1 MTYEFKL
8 RPVASACAL
17 LMLGLAGAAHAQ
29 EATPVVEPVAPAAA
43 SASASKTA
51 ADAAKAEEPKMT
63 TVTVSGIRRGI
74 EAAISL
80 KRNSSS
86 IIEAISA
93 EDIGKLPDNSVAQSI
108 SRLPGVT
115 TQRNQANGNATG
127 VSVRGLSPAFNGSLL
142 NGREQASTSDA
153 RSPEFDLFP
162 SELTG
167 GVLIYKTPDASLIGQ
182 GLASTIDLRT
192 LRPLDFGGRVIQA
205 GYRKE
210 RKGYGAGSEIGD
222 GNRKTLTYVDQ
233 YFGRK
238 LGLSIG
244 LTSFKQDNGGELI
257 FNNWGS
263 SLQDVQV
270 NGQTVR
276 AIGGFTS
283 EVARRKNER
292 DGAAVTLQFKPNATF
307 RTTADMFYSR
317 GNEGTKRTG
326 LEGAIATNAG
336 MYDPNAVVTNATVVN
351 GIVTAGTFSNYKGV
365 VRNHLIGNSDK
376 LLSLGVT
383 NELKLD
389 AWRITN
395 DLSHSKGT
403 RNIRNYETT
412 AGQPGNVPN
421 AQLGSMTYSGFNGTN
436 FSEVKYEP
444 SLSYADRGIALLT
457 DVNGWGGGPLLPQ
470 AGYVALPEINDK
482 VVSFRLSGERDLAW
496 GPMVKLKVGAN
507 YTRRDKSRLG
517 EEGRLYVLGGDGYAS
532 KPIPGTETGVA
543 GVTGIPVASFD
554 PTGTLGS
561 IYGLSRWVDN
571 TVLGREWQVQE
582 KVSTAYAMADLEG
595 SLFSLPYTGN
605 VGVQLVHTKQ
615 SSSGNQVDQ
624 AACTGNTID
633 TCPYNVRTGGT
644 SYSNVLPSLNLS
656 FDLGNDQVLRVGA
669 AKLISRANLDN
680 MRSSF
685 SFGLPPGTSVDPALT
700 GYAGNPELKPYA
712 ARSLDVSYEK
722 YFGKKGYVS
731 VAGFYKKLDNYV
743 VNAPQGFDFS
753 PFLTPRTPL
762 PTTGEFAGSP
772 LGFLTTPINGK
783 GGNMNGIELAVNVP
797 FNLFATFLDGFG
809 VSASHSYTDSTVTL
823 PTSGFVTPNNAPAF
837 NNQVSEIG
845 LPGLSKNV
853 SSLRL
858 YYEKHGLQVAL
869 AAYKRSSF
877 IGQILDYRSDSQFT
891 FIKGETIADAQV
903 SYEIQKGW
911 LKGVSLFLQGHNLTN
926 EPFRQYTTDPNVF
939 TNTVTYGRTYSVGAN
954 VKF

>member
-1 MTYEFKL
+1 MNHNLKL
-8 RPVASACAL
+8 RPIAGACTL
-17 LMLGLAGAAHAQ
+17 LILGLTRGAHAQ
-29 EATPVVEPVAPAAA
+29 AVEPAVEPLAPS
-43 SASASKTA
+43 SAV
-51 ADAAKAEEPKMT
+51 EEPAIK

-74 EAAISL
+74 EAAISI
-80 KRNSSS
+80 KRNASS
-86 IIEAISA
+86 IVEAISA
-93 EDIGKLPDNSVAQSI
+93 EDIGKLPDNSVAESV
-108 SRLPGVT
+108 SRLPGVA
-115 TQRNQANGNATG
+115 TQRNLANGNATG

-167 GVLIYKTPDASLIGQ
+167 SVLIYKTPDASLIGQ

-192 LRPLDFGGRVIQA
+192 LRPLDFGKRVLQA

-210 RKGYGAGSEIGD
+210 RKGYGAGAEIGAGD
-222 GNRKTLTYVDQ
+222 RKTLTYVDQ
-233 YFGRK
+233 FFGRK
-238 LGLSIG
+238 LGISIG

-263 SLQDVQV
+263 SMQDVQV
-270 NGQTVR
+270 NGQTAR
-276 AIGGFTS
+276 AIGGFTA
-283 EVARRKNER
+283 EIARRKNER
-292 DGAAVTLQFKPNATF
+292 DGASLTLQFKPNAAF
-307 RTTADMFYSR
+307 RTTADVFYSR
-317 GNEGTKRTG
+317 GSEATKRTG

-336 MYDPNAVVTNATVVN
+336 MYDPDAVVTNATVVN

-365 VRNHLIGNSDK
+365 VRNHLIGNTDK

-389 AWRITN
+389 QWRITN

-421 AQLGSMTYSGFNGTN
+421 GQLGSITYSGFNGTN
-436 FSEVKYEP
+436 FSDVKYVP
-444 SLSYADRGIALLT
+444 SLDYADRGISRLT

-482 VVSFRLSGERDLAW
+482 VVSVRLSAERDVEW
-496 GPMVKLKVGAN
+496 GPVAKLTIGGN
-507 YTRRDKSRLG
+507 YTKRDKSRLG
-517 EEGRLYVLGGDGYAS
+517 EEGRLYVLGSDGYAS
-532 KPIPGTETGVA
+532 AAMPGSDTGVA
-543 GVTGIPVASFD
+543 GITGIPVAAFD

-582 KVSTAYAMADLEG
+582 KVSTAYAMAGLEG
-595 SLFSLPYTGN
+595 TLFSLPYTGN
-605 VGVQLVHTKQ
+605 AGVQLVRTNQ

-624 AACTGNTID
+624 AACTGNTLD
-633 TCPYNVRTGGT
+633 TCPYTVRSGGS
-644 SYSNVLPSLNLS
+644 SYTNVLPSLNLS
-656 FDLGNDQVLRVGA
+656 FDLGREQVMRVGA

-685 SFGLPPGTSVDPALT
+685 SFGLPPGTAVDPALS
-700 GYAGNPELKPYA
+700 GFSGNPELKPYA
-712 ARSLDVSYEK
+712 ARSLDLSYEK

-731 VAGFYKKLDNYV
+731 LATFYKKLDNYV
-743 VNAPQGFDFS
+743 INAPQVFDFK
-753 PFLTPRTPL
+753 PFLTATSPL
-762 PTTGEFAGSP
+762 PTTGQFAGSSV
-772 LGFLTTPINGK
+772 GFLTKPVNGT
-783 GGNMNGIELAVNVP
+783 GGNMRGLELAVNVP
-797 FNLFATFLDGFG
+797 FSLFANVLDGFG
-809 VSASHSYTDSTVTL
+809 MSASHSYTDSSVTL
-823 PTSGFVTPNNAPAF
+823 PTSGFVTPNNSPVF
-837 NNQVSEIG
+837 NTQVADIG

-853 SSLRL
+853 SSVRL
-858 YYEKHGLQVAL
+858 YYEKHGLQLAL

-903 SYEIQKGW
+903 SYEFQGGW
-911 LKGVSLFLQGHNLTN
+911 LKGVSVFLQGHNLTN
-926 EPFRQYTTDPNVF
+926 EPFRQYTTDPNVY
-939 TNTVTYGRTYSVGAN
+939 TNTVTYGRTYSAGAN

>member
-1 MTYEFKL
+1 MTYNFKL
-8 RPVASACAL
+8 RPVAGACAL
-17 LMLGLAGAAHAQ
+17 LMLGLAGAACAQ
-29 EATPVVEPVAPAAA
+29 DATPANAPPASAA
-43 SASASKTA
+43 SAEKEMA
-51 ADAAKAEEPKMT
+51 

-93 EDIGKLPDNSVAQSI
+93 EDIGKLPDNSVAESV
-108 SRLPGVT
+108 SRLPGVA
-115 TQRNQANGNATG
+115 TQRNLANGNATG

-167 GVLIYKTPDASLIGQ
+167 SVLIYKTPDASLIGQ

-192 LRPLDFGGRVIQA
+192 LRPLEFGKRVLQA
-205 GYRKE
+205 SYRKE
-210 RKGYGAGSEIGD
+210 RKGFGAGAEIGEGD
-222 GNRKTLTYVDQ
+222 RKTLTYVDQ
-233 YFGRK
+233 FFDRK
-238 LGLSIG
+238 VGLSIG
-244 LTSFKQDNGGELI
+244 LTSMKQDNGGELI

-270 NGQTVR
+270 NGQTVK
-276 AIGGFTS
+276 AIGGFTA
-283 EVARRKNER
+283 EVARRNNER
-292 DGAAVTLQFKPNATF
+292 DGAALTLQFKPNAAF
-307 RTTADMFYSR
+307 RTTADAFYSR
-317 GNEGTKRTG
+317 GSEATKRTG

-336 MYDPNAVVTNATVVN
+336 IYDPNAVVSNATVVN
-351 GIVTAGTFSNYKGV
+351 GIVTDGTFSNYKGV
-365 VRNHLIGNSDK
+365 VRNHLIGNTDK
-376 LLSLGVT
+376 LLSLGLT

-389 AWRITN
+389 AWRLTN

-412 AGQPGNVPN
+412 AGQPGNTP
-421 AQLGSMTYSGFNGTN
+421 ASALGSISYSGFNGTN
-436 FSEVKYEP
+436 FSDVKYTP
-444 SLSYADRGIALLT
+444 SLNYADRGITRLT

-470 AGYVALPEINDK
+470 AGYVSLPEINDK
-482 VVSFRLSGERDLAW
+482 VVSVRLSGERDLQW
-496 GPMVKLKVGAN
+496 GPMAKLKLGVN
-507 YTRRDKSRLG
+507 YTKRDKSRLG
-517 EEGRLYVLGGDGYAS
+517 EEGRLYVLGADGYAS
-532 KPIPGTETGVA
+532 ADLPGTGTGVA
-543 GVTGIPVASFD
+543 GITGIPVAAFD
-554 PTGTLGS
+554 PSGTLGS

-582 KVSTAYAMADLEG
+582 KVGTAYAMADLDG
-595 SLFSLPYTGN
+595 QLFSLPYTGN
-605 VGVQLVHTKQ
+605 VGVQVVHTKQ

-633 TCPYNVRTGGT
+633 TCPYSVRSGGT
-644 SYSNVLPSLNLS
+644 SYANVLPSLNLT
-656 FDLGNDQVLRVGA
+656 FDLGQDQVVRVGA
-669 AKLISRANLDN
+669 AKLISRGNLDN

-685 SFGLPPGTSVDPALT
+685 SFGLPPGTAVDPALS
-700 GYAGNPELKPYA
+700 GYSGNPELKPYA

-722 YFGKKGYVS
+722 YFGKKGYIS

-743 VNAPQGFDFS
+743 INAPQTFDFT
-753 PFLTPRTPL
+753 PFLTPSTPL
-762 PTTGEFAGSP
+762 PATGQFAGSP
-772 LGFLTTPINGK
+772 IGFLTKPVNGT
-783 GGNMNGIELAVNVP
+783 GGNMQGLELAVNIP
-797 FNLFATFLDGFG
+797 FSLFSRVLDGFG
-809 VSASHSYTDSTVTL
+809 ISASHSYTDSSVTL
-823 PTSGFVTPNNAPAF
+823 PTSGFVTPNNSPVF
-837 NNQVSEIG
+837 NNQVADIG

-853 SSLRL
+853 SSVRL
-858 YYEKHGLQVAL
+858 YYENHGLQVAL

-903 SYEIQKGW
+903 SYEIGSGW

-926 EPFRQYTTDPNVF
+926 EPFRQYTSDPNVY
-939 TNTVTYGRTYSVGAN
+939 TNTVTYGRTYSAGAN